1 MTWEEFSYSKFY
13 QKMWDSANECRHYI
27 NGKRL
32 SYRLFPRFED
42 IVTGFSFSKI
52 NGKTKLIVNLKRT

>member
-1 MTWEEFSYSKFY
+1 MTWEEFLYSEFY
-13 QKMWDSANECRHYI
+13 QKMWDSANECRYYI

-32 SYRLFPRFED
+32 SYHLFPRFWY

-52 NGKTKLIVNLKRT
+52 NGKTKLTVNLKIT

>member
-1 MTWEEFSYSKFY
+1 MTWEEFAYSKFY
-13 QKMWDSANECRHYI
+13 QKMWDSADECRHYI
-27 NGKRL
+27 NGKRQ

-52 NGKTKLIVNLKRT
+52 SGETKLIVNLKRT